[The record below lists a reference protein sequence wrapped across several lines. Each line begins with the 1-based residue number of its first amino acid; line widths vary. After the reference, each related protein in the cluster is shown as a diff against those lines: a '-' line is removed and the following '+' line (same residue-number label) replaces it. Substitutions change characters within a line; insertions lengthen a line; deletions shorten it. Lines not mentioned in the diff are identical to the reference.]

1 MSSCPRN
8 RCGAGPAGSGYC
20 KVPNTAQAKE
30 MDSTLKAMLAARE
43 AQDAKWTSFYT
54 PVEPNPPSPL
64 SVAGVGN
71 SSTTT
76 TSSQGTKSAATS
88 WQRR

>member
-1 MSSCPRN
+1 MSSCPRYG
-8 RCGAGPAGSGYC
+8 CGKSAPGSGYT
-20 KVPNTAQAKE
+20 KTPNTVQAKE
-30 MDSTLKAMLAARE
+30 MDTSMKAMMAARE
-43 AQDAKWTSFYT
+43 AQDAKWSSFYT

-64 SVAGVGN
+64 SVAGVGS

-76 TSSQGTKSAATS
+76 TSNQGTKSAATS